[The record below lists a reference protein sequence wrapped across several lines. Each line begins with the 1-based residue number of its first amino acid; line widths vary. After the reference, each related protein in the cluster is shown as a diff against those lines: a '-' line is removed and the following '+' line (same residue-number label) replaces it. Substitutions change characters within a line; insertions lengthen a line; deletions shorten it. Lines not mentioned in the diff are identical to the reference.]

1 MGRCLD
7 PSCLGVASV
16 SALLLLLLCS
26 FRNSFGVITVPNE
39 SVYPSP
45 RIIILG
51 NTGVGKSSLANIL
64 LGRDKNYYV
73 LISLSFTY

>member
-1 MGRCLD
+1 MNLICKQNKKFLD
-7 PSCLGVASV
+7 M
-16 SALLLLLLCS
+16 LLLLLLCS
-26 FRNSFGVITVPNE
+26 FHNTFGVITVPNE

-73 LISLSFTY
+73 LILLLFTY

>member
-1 MGRCLD
+1 MMD
-7 PSCLGVASV
+7 M
-16 SALLLLLLCS
+16 LLLLLLCS
-26 FRNSFGVITVPNE
+26 FHNTFGVITVPNE

-73 LISLSFTY
+73 LILLLFIY